1 MHSELEFER
10 LYLVQDVFKN
20 KLNAKLMCSGKYSY
34 RYLTPRAQVAEKDKG
49 FKEY

>member
-20 KLNAKLMCSGKYSY
+20 KLNAKIMCSVDTI
-34 RYLTPRAQVAEKDKG
+34 RTAI
-49 FKEY
+49 